1 MGIMPSG
8 STPLQHAL
16 AELTAEEAAA
26 IDCREILRAH
36 DAAACDEKW
45 LPWLAWEN
53 SIGDAE
59 GWLFAETEA
68 AQRRLIA
75 DFVAKHQSK
84 GTPAVIRRLFRD
96 LQLGEI
102 DIIERASSLRWN
114 GQAKFDGTYR
124 FGGEAGDW
132 AKYAVIV
139 RRPVTNKQAVQLR
152 AILGQIAPLRCELVY
167 IDFRS
172 TPLKWDGEI
181 TFDGTYN
188 FGAA

>member
-8 STPLQHAL
+8 STPLQHML
-16 AELTAEEAAA
+16 AQITTEELAA
-26 IDCREILRAH
+26 IDCREIIRAH
-36 DAAACDEKW
+36 DTAACDEKW

-59 GWLFAETEA
+59 GWMFAETEE
-68 AQRRLIA
+68 AQRRLIT
-75 DFVAKHQSK
+75 DFVAKHQNK

-96 LQLGEI
+96 LQLGEV

-114 GQAKFDGTYR
+114 GAAKFDGTYR

-139 RRPVTNKQAVQLR
+139 RRPVSNKQAAQLR
-152 AILGQIAPLRCELVY
+152 DILDQIAPLRCELVY
-167 IDFRS
+167 IDFRN
-172 TPLKWDGEI
+172 TPLKWNGEI

>member
-1 MGIMPSG
+1 MPGG
-8 STPLQHAL
+8 STPLQHML
-16 AELTAEEAAA
+16 AQITAEELAA
-26 IDCREILRAH
+26 IDCREIIRAH
-36 DAAACDEKW
+36 DTAACDEKW

-59 GWLFAETEA
+59 GWMFAETEE
-68 AQRRLIA
+68 AQRRLIS
-75 DFVAKHQSK
+75 DFVAKHQNK

-96 LQLGEI
+96 LQLGEV
-102 DIIERASSLRWN
+102 DIIERASSLRWD
-114 GQAKFDGTYR
+114 GAAKFDGTYR

>member
-8 STPLQHAL
+8 STPLQHML
-16 AELTAEEAAA
+16 AQITAEELAA
-26 IDCREILRAH
+26 IDCREIIRAH

-59 GWLFAETEA
+59 GWMFAETEE

-75 DFVAKHQSK
+75 DFVAKHQNK

-96 LQLGEI
+96 LQLGEV
-102 DIIERASSLRWN
+102 DIIERASFLRWN
-114 GQAKFDGTYR
+114 GAAKFDGTYR

-139 RRPVTNKQAVQLR
+139 RRPVSNRQAAQLR
-152 AILGQIAPLRCELVY
+152 DILGQITPLRCELVY
-167 IDFRS
+167 IDFRN
-172 TPLKWDGEI
+172 TPLKWNGEI

>member
-8 STPLQHAL
+8 STPLQHML
-16 AELTAEEAAA
+16 AQITTEELAA
-26 IDCREILRAH
+26 IDCREIIRAH
-36 DAAACDEKW
+36 DTAACDEKW

-53 SIGDAE
+53 SIGGAE
-59 GWLFAETEA
+59 GWMFAETEE
-68 AQRRLIA
+68 AQRRLIT
-75 DFVAKHQSK
+75 DFVAKHQNK

-96 LQLGEI
+96 LQLGEV
-102 DIIERASSLRWN
+102 DIIERASFLRWN
-114 GQAKFDGTYR
+114 GAAKFDGTYR

-139 RRPVTNKQAVQLR
+139 RRPVSNRQAAQLR
-152 AILGQIAPLRCELVY
+152 DILGQITPLRCELVY
-167 IDFRS
+167 IDFRN
-172 TPLKWDGEI
+172 TPLKWNGEI